1 MTYVLFTLMGDVLP
15 IKNQALAVPMA
26 FKATRFDMNT
36 CMSQEVGPFV
46 RYLCHTYRKHEQD
59 IGSIYSLMY
68 YAGIIA
74 DYGKT
79 QYQICKAFNEQ
90 LSAPQWVNLITA
102 VSNDGMIAKPF
113 DMARWYALRHYALF
127 MCIPGAFGYWAQDE
141 APIQYGDDGIVD
153 TGGLSWLF
161 ADAPSQPSQPSA
173 PYRYWVS
180 ASYDYGT
187 LDAEL
192 FAGVPCLTRI
202 PWVNLGAVSGGQS
215 IAGES
220 AQRLLFY
227 GLYPDGSCDA
237 RIYDRASD
245 ADNSACSDI
254 QRYDD
259 VLYSVLP
266 VMAGTPGILW
276 RFNRSCLLTLNQM

>member
-1 MTYVLFTLMGDVLP
+1 MTYVLFALMSDGQPL
-15 IKNQALAVPMA
+15 KNQALAVPMA
-26 FKATRFDMNT
+26 FKATRFAMDT

-46 RYLCHTYRKHEQD
+46 RYLCHTYREHEQD

-68 YAGIIA
+68 YAGITA

-79 QYQICKAFNEQ
+79 QHQICKAFSEQ

-102 VSNDGMIAKPF
+102 VTNTDMIAGSS
-113 DMARWYALRHYALF
+113 DMVRWYALKYYALF
-127 MCIPGAFGYWAQDE
+127 MCIPGAFGHWEKSE
-141 APIQYGDDGIVD
+141 APIHRGDDDIVD

-180 ASYDYGT
+180 ASYEFGT
-187 LDAEL
+187 LDAAL
-192 FAGVPCLTRI
+192 FAGISCLTRI
-202 PWVNLGAVSGGQS
+202 PWVNLRAVCDGLP

-245 ADNSACSDI
+245 PDNPVYPNTDA
-254 QRYDD
+254 YDG
-259 VLYSVLP
+259 VLYSALP
-266 VMAGTPGILW
+266 VMAGTSGIW
-276 RFNRSCLLTLNQM
+276 RFNRSRLLTLNQM

>member
-1 MTYVLFTLMGDVLP
+1 MTYVLFTLMRDGMP

-26 FKATRFDMNT
+26 FKATRFAMNM

-46 RYLCHTYRKHEQD
+46 RYLCRTYREHEQD

-68 YAGIIA
+68 YAGITA

-79 QYQICKAFNEQ
+79 QHQICEAFNEQ
-90 LSAPQWVNLITA
+90 LSTPQWVNLITA
-102 VSNDGMIAKPF
+102 VSNDDMIAKPF
-113 DMARWYALRHYALF
+113 DMFRWYALRHHALS
-127 MCIPGAFGYWAQDE
+127 MCIPGAFGYWSQDE
-141 APIQYGDDGIVD
+141 ASIQYGDDSIVD

-161 ADAPSQPSQPSA
+161 TDAPSQPSQPSA

-180 ASYDYGT
+180 ASYDYGM

-192 FAGVPCLTRI
+192 FAGISCLTRI
-202 PWVNLGAVSGGQS
+202 PWVNLGAVSDGQS

-245 ADNSACSDI
+245 LDNPVYPNTDA
-254 QRYDD
+254 YDG
-259 VLYSVLP
+259 VLYSTLP
-266 VMAGTPGILW
+266 VMAGTSGIW
-276 RFNRSCLLTLNQM
+276 RFNRSRLLTLNQM